1 MNFYSQICS
10 SLSTDISVRL
20 QVRRVLVLEID
31 IHESFFF
38 LLFLSFLL
46 CFCLFCFLLF
56 WFLGGLFQLLVFF
69 LVPFWCFVVF
79 FSFVGQ
85 VKLSSSVDVPDHYH
99 DQTTPPPHL
108 EDFVSRS
115 LDLHISPRLYKA
127 VFDPKW
133 DRDSG

>member
-1 MNFYSQICS
+1 MS
-10 SLSTDISVRL
+10 
-20 QVRRVLVLEID
+20 
-31 IHESFFF
+31 HFFF
-38 LLFLSFLL
+38 FFSFPSFCVFV
-46 CFCLFCFLLF
+46 CFVSCCFGFWGGFFNCL
-56 WFLGGLFQLLVFF
+56 FF
-69 LVPFWCFVVF
+69 LVPFWCFVFF

>member
-1 MNFYSQICS
+1 MF
-10 SLSTDISVRL
+10 LFVL
-20 QVRRVLVLEID
+20 FLVVLV
-31 IHESFFF
+31 F
-38 LLFLSFLL
+38 
-46 CFCLFCFLLF
+46 
-56 WFLGGLFQLLVFF
+56 GGAFSIACFF

-79 FSFVGQ
+79 SSFVGQ

-115 LDLHISPRLYKA
+115 LDLHISPRLYRA